1 MPMQR
6 DSAPIEAIDAYQ
18 WKARSKI
25 ITRDVHGVGGLMN
38 FTHVNRLATEPSTP
52 LHYHTNIIEIHCIV
66 KGRRSHSL
74 YMDGRCENYV
84 CTGGEVF
91 VVFPGEC
98 HVTGIDAQQD
108 PCELYAVQL
117 NLAEADSF
125 LGLNAEKGAGLCRR
139 LMALK
144 ARHLRLNPEDL
155 TLIRIAF
162 GLFSTQNPQD
172 RDEGLMHLLCFL
184 YRLLKLPPVASAPQ
198 MSSNDRIQ
206 AAIRYIDENI
216 TEPLTLEMLAGLTGY
231 SLSRFKTKFREE
243 IGQTPAMYI
252 TANKVE
258 RAKAALRD
266 GDQSITDIAYSLGW
280 SSSNYFC
287 AVFKKLTGLSPLRYR
302 KQSRRGDSV

>member
-1 MPMQR
+1 MPVQK
-6 DSAPIEAIDAYQ
+6 DNVPIEMKDSYQ

-25 ITRDVHGVGGLMN
+25 ITRDVHGVSGLMN

-52 LHYHTNIIEIHCIV
+52 LHYHTNIIEILCIV

-74 YMDGRCENYV
+74 YMDGRWEDYV

-98 HVTGIDAQQD
+98 HVTGSDTRQG

-125 LGLNAEKGAGLCRR
+125 LGLSAEKGGELCRR

-162 GLFSTQNPQD
+162 SLFSTQTALDQ
-172 RDEGLMHLLCFL
+172 DEGLMHLLCFL
-184 YRLLKLPPVASAPQ
+184 YRLLKLPPVVTPLQA
-198 MSSNDRIQ
+198 SSNSRIQ
-206 AAIRYIDENI
+206 AAIHYIDENI
-216 TEPLTLEMLAGLTGY
+216 SEPLPLEMLASLTGY

-243 IGQTPAMYI
+243 IGQTPAVYI

-258 RAKAALRD
+258 RAKEALKD
-266 GDQSITDIAYSLGW
+266 SDQSITDIAYSLGW

-287 AVFKKLTGLSPLRYR
+287 AVFKKLTGTSPLKYR
-302 KQSRRGDSV
+302 KLSRREKPV